1 MTKDTRY
8 GILPAMRVSFVTTNP
23 VKIASVLRVL
33 NACGIEVEVKGLD
46 IPEIQAETVSEVAAA
61 KAVEAYRLLKEPVL
75 VNDFAFHIDALNG
88 WPGVYVKHESE
99 RLGIGMFLQM
109 LKPSDGGH
117 MSHASRMA
125 NALAYMDAGLTEP
138 KVFTREI
145 RGVLSP
151 DAYEALPK
159 KQGAWVDKIFIP
171 EGETVPVGA
180 MPPPRFEEWRQR
192 DQVETFYRDLAAW
205 LLARSPA
212 PTD

>member
-8 GILPAMRVSFVTTNP
+8 GILPAMRVSFVTTNQ

-33 NACGIEVEVKGLD
+33 NANGIEVEIKAID

-61 KAVEAYRLLKEPVL
+61 KALEAYRLLQAPVL

-109 LKPSDGGH
+109 LKPHGGGH
-117 MSHASRMA
+117 LSHISRMA
-125 NALAYMDAGLTEP
+125 NALAFMDAGLKEP

-171 EGETVPVGA
+171 DGEAIPVGS
-180 MPPPRFEEWRQR
+180 MTPHRFEEWRKK
-192 DQVETFYRDLAAW
+192 DQIETFYRDLAAW
-205 LLARSPA
+205 LLGRSA
-212 PTD
+212 VPTD